1 MDNRFKVMFYFI
13 EYFLFCLINFIIKF
27 ILYIFKVIISSTN
40 NKGWNIR

>member
-13 EYFLFCLINFIIKF
+13 DYFLIYLINFIIKY